1 MDIFQYIDF
10 VKERLKELHEKGD
23 KEEACRITLVLI
35 QALKDKV
42 IEWGG
47 RP

>member
-1 MDIFQYIDF
+1 MDLFEYMDF
-10 VKERLKELHEKGD
+10 VKEKLKKLHAEGN
-23 KEEACRITLVLI
+23 KEEACRVTLVLI
-35 QALKDKV
+35 QVLRDKV